1 MPRSCFYEFVLL
13 KQTIFCSL
21 QPLSAPARYSIVV
34 VVVVCV
40 CVRVCVLRKIV
51 QHQHIENCH
60 FMGFGVGGASKTTTE
75 TPTTETWL
83 MWCRQL
89 GLEL

>member
-21 QPLSAPARYSIVV
+21 QPLLAPARYSIVV

-40 CVRVCVLRKIV
+40 CARVCVLRKIV

-60 FMGFGVGGASKTTTE
+60 FMGG
-75 TPTTETWL
+75 
-83 MWCRQL
+83 R
-89 GLEL
+89 GLVRGELPKQQQKPP